1 MRAIISTPFVSW
13 AYACKR
19 RRFKPSWVSALHA
32 LDPVLERDHLLLHDL
47 QGGLIGQFASGIKF
61 GVRVVD
67 EDFWFGQ
74 GKNPQRSKAAPPS
87 GPMVADKIARG
98 L

>member
-32 LDPVLERDHLLLHDL
+32 HDPVLESDHLLLHDL
-47 QGGLIGQFASGIKF
+47 QGGLIGQFARRIKF
-61 GVRVVD
+61 GVSVVD
-67 EDFWFGQ
+67 EDFRLDQ
-74 GKNPQRSKAAPPS
+74 IQNAQA
-87 GPMVADKIARG
+87 
-98 L
+98 